1 MEKIEF
7 ISERKVVKTMHNIDK
22 AIEFVKQLRSARMKD
37 ANSLREI
44 WDNVGK
50 LLEVDP
56 FLQLSIRVK
65 NNNKIVAKNIVWKS
79 SLK

>member
-22 AIEFVKQLRSARMKD
+22 AIEFVNQLRNARVK
-37 ANSLREI
+37 NQSSIKEI
-44 WDNVGK
+44 WNNVGE

>member
-22 AIEFVKQLRSARMKD
+22 AIEFVNQLRCARVKSQ
-37 ANSLREI
+37 NSLREI
-44 WDNVGK
+44 WDNVGE

-79 SLK
+79 SL

>member
-1 MEKIEF
+1 MSKIEF

-22 AIEFVKQLRSARMKD
+22 AVEFAKQLRSARGKD

-44 WDNVGK
+44 WDNVGE

-65 NNNKIVAKNIVWKS
+65 NDNKIVAKNIVWKS
-79 SLK
+79 SLR

>member
-1 MEKIEF
+1 MDKIEF
-7 ISERKVVKTMHNIDK
+7 ISERKVVKTMHNINK
-22 AIEFVKQLRSARMKD
+22 AVEFAKQLRSARGKD

-44 WDNVGK
+44 WDNVGE

-79 SLK
+79 SLR